1 MLSEKEIETEIQKRL
16 SCLIDIRDIHRI
28 DYIMSQFIVED
39 KLIDYR
45 VSLERGFPVIEY
57 INDRHSIV
65 HKYYHMK
72 QIRREKLNLI
82 LRS

>member
-16 SCLIDIRDIHRI
+16 SCLSDIRDIHRI
-28 DYIMSQFIVED
+28 DYIMSQFIVEG

-45 VSLERGFPVIEY
+45 VSLEKGFPIIEY
-57 INDRHSIV
+57 INQRSGMILR
-65 HKYYHMK
+65 YYPMK

>member
-28 DYIMSQFIVED
+28 DYIMSQFIVEG

-57 INDRHSIV
+57 INERHGIV
-65 HKYYHMK
+65 HKYYPMK